1 MLDLVQKM
9 IHESYQLWLEVLFDK
24 LSFLSRNR
32 AEIEL
37 ILKDV
42 ESKKPFVF
50 QAIVLIN
57 F

>member
-9 IHESYQLWLEVLFDK
+9 IHESYQLWLELLFDK

-37 ILKDV
+37 VLKDV
-42 ESKKPFVF
+42 ESKKLFVF
-50 QAIVLIN
+50 QTVALIN

>member
-9 IHESYQLWLEVLFDK
+9 IHESYQLWLELLFHK

-42 ESKKPFVF
+42 ESKKLFVF
-50 QAIVLIN
+50 QTVALIN

>member
-9 IHESYQLWLEVLFDK
+9 IHESYQLWLELLFDK

-42 ESKKPFVF
+42 ESKKLFVI
-50 QAIVLIN
+50 QTVALIN